1 MRQAAG
7 CFRVYLRPERYR
19 IEHASGLR
27 KPKDF
32 YPFIFFIPL
41 YIEWHWKKA
50 SRFISE

>member
-19 IEHASGLR
+19 IEHAAGLR

-41 YIEWHWKKA
+41 YIERHWKKA